1 MTNLTLNS
9 WKVTVSIG
17 IVEKLPLQD
26 QQSAFILAEDFL
38 ATTGGWVPDDPLD
51 PTGPGVPAS
60 GVTTEEAIQIIF
72 DNNLDRI
79 YSIDAQGT
87 ATFNITFEDILT
99 EGLSD
104 ADVLLAIEAK
114 FRDFVES
121 QFTGTN
127 MEFVQLDSFTGT
139 VLNGPTDA
147 AERVALQSLIT
158 GGGKLTNPRAIALSA
173 ARARFALNPTFNVTY
188 LYTEENKDLFILLN
202 KYTDTTYQ
210 TIDTSFTEQ
219 FAVNLN
225 PVSYVVTSG
234 LKFDV

>member
-1 MTNLTLNS
+1 MANLTLNS

-26 QQSAFILAEDFL
+26 QVSAFVLAEDYL
-38 ATTGGWVPDDPLD
+38 ATTGGWVPDDVLD

-72 DNNLDRI
+72 DNNLNRV

-87 ATFNITFEDILT
+87 VTFNITFENILT

-121 QFTGTN
+121 QFESTN

-139 VLNGPTDA
+139 VLSGTTDQ
-147 AERVALQSLIT
+147 AERIALQNLVA

-173 ARARFALNPTFNVTY
+173 GRARFALDPTFNVTY
-188 LYTEENKDLFILLN
+188 LYTEESKDLFVLLN

-210 TIDTSFTEQ
+210 TIDISFASQ
-219 FAVNLN
+219 FVIKLD
-225 PVSYVVTSG
+225 PVIYTVTSG
-234 LKFDV
+234 ISLNV